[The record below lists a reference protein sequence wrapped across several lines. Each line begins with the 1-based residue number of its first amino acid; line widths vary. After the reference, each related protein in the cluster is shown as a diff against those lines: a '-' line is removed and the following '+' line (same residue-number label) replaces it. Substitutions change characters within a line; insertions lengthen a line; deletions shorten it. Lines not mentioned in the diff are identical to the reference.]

1 MLNEHP
7 SAGDLLR
14 DWRQRRRLSQLALAV
29 DAEIS
34 QRHQSFL
41 ESGRSQPSREMVL
54 RLTERLSVPLRE
66 RNMILT
72 AAGFAPIYQER
83 PLDAPELGAARAAID
98 QILQGHEPHPAL
110 AVDRNWT
117 LLSANKA
124 VGVLMT
130 GIADHLVGGEIN
142 VLRLSLHPE
151 GLASRIVNFQEW
163 RAHILTRLVHEID
176 VSAAPRLAA
185 LLEELKSYPTP
196 PHAMSKRAGPV
207 VEGGIVVPLMLSSDE
222 GPLSFISTTT
232 VFGTAIDVTLSE
244 MTIETFFPANPETA
258 SSMAKLLARS

>member
-1 MLNEHP
+1 MLNENQ

-14 DWRQRRRLSQLALAV
+14 EWRQRRRLSQLALAV

-34 QRHQSFL
+34 QRHLSFL
-41 ESGRSQPSREMVL
+41 ESGRSQPSRDMVL
-54 RLTERLSVPLRE
+54 HLTERLSVPLRE

-72 AAGFAPIYQER
+72 AAGFAPIYRER

-98 QILQGHEPHPAL
+98 RILEGHEPHPAL

-124 VGVLMT
+124 AGVLMA
-130 GIADHLVGGEIN
+130 GVADHL
-142 VLRLSLHPE
+142 LRLSLHPE
-151 GLASRIVNFQEW
+151 GLADRILNFREW
-163 RAHILTRLVHEID
+163 RAHILARLVHEID

-185 LLEELKSYPTP
+185 LLDELKSYPTP
-196 PHAMSKRAGPV
+196 PHAISTRAGLAA
-207 VEGGIVVPLMLSSDE
+207 EGGIAVPLTLASEE

-232 VFGTAIDVTLSE
+232 VFGTAVDVTLSE
-244 MTIETFFPANPETA
+244 VTIEAFFPANTETSEA
-258 SSMAKLLARS
+258 MVKLTAQR